1 MLMRLLQKT
10 SKPYCLSFTIDDESA
25 ELRDKDSKLTELASV
40 IYKFE
45 KKPIAVMINC
55 ARP

>member
-40 IYKFE
+40 IYKFD